1 MFELSPLL
9 LISLLKTLPSEVVSI
24 LSLLGCYLIIF
35 IMARFFKKEGL
46 LVYNVLAIIVC
57 NMQVLKAADFS
68 LYSEPV
74 ALGTMVFATS
84 FLTSDLLTELYSAS
98 YARKSIAI
106 SFISSISV
114 LIMMTF
120 ALGYNDIS
128 GANPEN
134 LHFIEGDKAL
144 SVIFIPNLAIV
155 VASLTAYGMSQ
166 LVDIHIFSKLKKMTN
181 NSKLWLR
188 TFLSF
193 AVASLMDSIIFNFLA
208 WKVFAPYDI
217 SWHSLVFNY
226 MVGGYVLLLIVALCN
241 IAAMYLISKTV
252 KVE

>member
-1 MFELSPLL
+1 
-9 LISLLKTLPSEVVSI
+9 
-24 LSLLGCYLIIF
+24 
-35 IMARFFKKEGL
+35 
-46 LVYNVLAIIVC
+46 
-57 NMQVLKAADFS
+57 
-68 LYSEPV
+68 
-74 ALGTMVFATS
+74 
-84 FLTSDLLTELYSAS
+84 
-98 YARKSIAI
+98 
-106 SFISSISV
+106 
-114 LIMMTF
+114 MMTF
-120 ALGYNDIS
+120 ALGYKDIS